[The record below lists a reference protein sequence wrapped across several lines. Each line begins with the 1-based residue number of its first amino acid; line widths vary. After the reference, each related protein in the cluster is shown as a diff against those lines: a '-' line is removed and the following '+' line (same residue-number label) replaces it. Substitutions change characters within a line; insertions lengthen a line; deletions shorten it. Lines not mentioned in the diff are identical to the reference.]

1 MNLLSNIQ
9 TAAQI
14 ADGVVDVYKT
24 GKFLYDTVGSA
35 RSTFQSFIRDRHE
48 SIISNPRYTHSLNF
62 LPSFNSTVVPFSSV
76 VSNFRP
82 RDMVFRRSSSRKSF
96 KRRRPLVRRLK
107 PAPRRIRNLST
118 FETNF
123 VDVSETPVRFTSTPG
138 GNTNWVLLNG
148 LQQGASSYNRLGTK
162 VGMKRLTIHYDI
174 TPSLAN
180 TAAVNAQMGRVMII
194 YDRQANGAKPVES
207 DVIKNYSFDGS
218 NTSLVTD
225 HLNMDNRNRFL
236 VLFDRFIYL
245 PPLGINGA
253 TPGKVQGIVVN
264 PSDGSLPFSG
274 AINLNLRGLLTQYNK
289 NSTGLIGDIQS
300 GSLYLLVM
308 GEFDTNPTSAW
319 EMEVSARLRFIS

>member
-48 SIISNPRYTHSLNF
+48 SIMSTPRYTHSFNS
-62 LPSFNSTVVPFSSV
+62 LPSFNSTVAPFSSV

-96 KRRRPLVRRLK
+96 KRRRPLMRRLK
-107 PAPRRIRNLST
+107 PAPRRIRNLSP

-123 VDVSETPVRFTSTPG
+123 VDVSETPIRFTSTAG
-138 GNTNWVLLNG
+138 GNTNWTLLNG
-148 LQQGASSYNRLGTK
+148 IQQGASSYNRLGTK

-180 TAAVNAQMGRVMII
+180 TAAVDAQMGRVMII
-194 YDRQANGAKPVES
+194 YDRQANSAKPVES
-207 DVIKNYSFDGS
+207 DVLKNYSFDGS

-225 HLNMDNRNRFL
+225 HLNLDNRNRFL

-253 TPGKVQGIVVN
+253 TPAKSQGVVVN
-264 PSDGSLPFSG
+264 PSVGSLPFSG

-300 GSLYLLVM
+300 GSLYIFCM
-308 GEFDTNPTSAW
+308 GEFDTNATAAW
-319 EMEVSARLRFIS
+319 EMEISARLRYIS